1 MRTGILGGTFDPP
14 HKGHLYL
21 GENFASALALDRV
34 LVIPAAIPPHKA
46 DKKLTDDEDRL
57 EMCRLA
63 FDDPVFEVTDLELRR
78 DGKSYTVDTLTMLKE
93 KYPDDEFFLLIGSD
107 MLLYFD
113 KWYRWRD
120 IQSMC
125 TLCSFSRSDGE
136 GYEVLQDYSET
147 VLGGGVV
154 LLDQPPMEISSTEVR
169 RRVRAGE
176 DFGELLPWPVEEY
189 IVDHGLYREENEN
202 A

>member
-46 DKKLTDDEDRL
+46 EKKLSRDEDRL

-63 FDDPVFEVTDLELRR
+63 FRDPVFVVTDLELRR
-78 DGKSYTVDTLTMLKE
+78 DGKSYTVDTLKQLRE
-93 KYPDDEFFLLIGSD
+93 QYPEDEFFLLIGSD

-120 IQSMC
+120 IKSMC

-136 GYEVLQDYSET
+136 GYEVLRDYSES

-154 LLDQPPMEISSTEVR
+154 LLDRSPMEISSTEVR
-169 RRVRAGE
+169 RRVREGGN
-176 DFGELLPWPVEEY
+176 FGELVPGPVEEY
-189 IVDHGLYREENEN
+189 IAEHGLYREEN

>member
-46 DKKLTDDEDRL
+46 EKKLSSDEDRL

-63 FDDPVFEVTDLELRR
+63 FRDPVFEVTDLELRR
-78 DGKSYTVDTLTMLKE
+78 DGKSYTVDTLRQLRE
-93 KYPDDEFFLLIGSD
+93 QYPEDEFFLLIGSD

-120 IQSMC
+120 IKSMC
-125 TLCSFSRSDGE
+125 TLCSFSRTDGE
-136 GYEVLQDYSET
+136 GYEVLRDYSES

-169 RRVRAGE
+169 RRVREGG
-176 DFGELLPWPVEEY
+176 DLGELVPGPVEEY
-189 IVDHGLYREENEN
+189 IAEHGLYREEN

>member
-1 MRTGILGGTFDPP
+1 MRIGILGGTFDPP

-21 GENFASALALDRV
+21 GENFADALSLDRV

-46 DKKLTDDEDRL
+46 EKKLSSDEDRL

-63 FDDPVFEVTDLELRR
+63 FYDDVFEVTDLELRR
-78 DGKSYTVDTLTMLKE
+78 EGKSYTVDTLALLRAE
-93 KYPDDEFFLLIGSD
+93 YPDDDFYLLIGSD

-113 KWYRWRD
+113 KWYRWRE
-120 IQSMC
+120 IKSMC
-125 TLCSFSRSDGE
+125 TLCSFSRSDDE
-136 GYEVLQDYSET
+136 DYALLRDYAEN
-147 VLGGGVV
+147 VLGGGVL

-176 DFGELLPWPVEEY
+176 EIGELVPEAVEEY
-189 IVDHGLYREENEN
+189 IRERGLYREAAE
-202 A
+202 

>member
-1 MRTGILGGTFDPP
+1 MRIGILGGTFDPP

-21 GENFASALALDRV
+21 GENFADALSLDRV

-46 DKKLTDDEDRL
+46 EKKLSSDEDRL

-63 FDDPVFEVTDLELRR
+63 FYDDVFEVTDLELRR
-78 DGKSYTVDTLTMLKE
+78 EGKSYTVDTLALLRAE
-93 KYPDDEFFLLIGSD
+93 YPDDDFYLLIGSD

-120 IQSMC
+120 IKSMC
-125 TLCSFSRSDGE
+125 TLCSFSRSDDE
-136 GYEVLQDYSET
+136 DYALLRDYAEN
-147 VLGGGVV
+147 VLGGGVL

-176 DFGELLPWPVEEY
+176 EIGELVPEAVEEY
-189 IVDHGLYREENEN
+189 IRERGLYREAAE
-202 A
+202 

>member
-1 MRTGILGGTFDPP
+1 MRIGILGGTFDPP

-21 GENFASALALDRV
+21 GENFADALSLDRV

-46 DKKLTDDEDRL
+46 EKKLSSDEDRL

-63 FDDPVFEVTDLELRR
+63 FYDDVFEVTDLELRR
-78 DGKSYTVDTLTMLKE
+78 EGKSYTVDTLALLRAE
-93 KYPDDEFFLLIGSD
+93 YPDDDFYLLIGSD

-120 IQSMC
+120 IKSMC
-125 TLCSFSRSDGE
+125 TLCSFSRSDE
-136 GYEVLQDYSET
+136 DYALLRDYAEN
-147 VLGGGVV
+147 VLGGGVL

-176 DFGELLPWPVEEY
+176 EIGELVPEAVEEY
-189 IVDHGLYREENEN
+189 IRERGLYREAAE
-202 A
+202 

>member
-21 GENFASALALDRV
+21 GENFASALSLDRV

-46 DKKLTDDEDRL
+46 EKKLSGDEDRL

-63 FDDPVFEVTDLELRR
+63 FRDPVFVVTDLELRR
-78 DGKSYTVDTLTMLKE
+78 DGKSYTVDTLKQLRE
-93 KYPDDEFFLLIGSD
+93 QYPEDEFFLLIGSD

-120 IQSMC
+120 IKSMC
-125 TLCSFSRSDGE
+125 TLCSFSRTDGE
-136 GYEVLQDYSET
+136 GYEVLRDYSES

-169 RRVRAGE
+169 RRVREGGV
-176 DFGELLPWPVEEY
+176 FGELVPGPGEEY
-189 IVDHGLYREENEN
+189 IAEHGLYREEN